1 MHNFGYGMMLQYSIS
16 LESLIYLVPNFF
28 VHLGTTELG
37 AIDLSMIPYS
47 FGERKKFLSLKVV

>member
-37 AIDLSMIPYS
+37 AIDLSMIPYFLVREKS
-47 FGERKKFLSLKVV
+47 FFL